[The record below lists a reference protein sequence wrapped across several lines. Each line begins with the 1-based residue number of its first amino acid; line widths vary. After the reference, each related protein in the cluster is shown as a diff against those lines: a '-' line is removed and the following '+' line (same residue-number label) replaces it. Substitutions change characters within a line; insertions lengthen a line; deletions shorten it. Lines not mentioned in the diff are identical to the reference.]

1 MTDKTSLS
9 LHTFIRSICC
19 TTSLTIVIL
28 CYSVTAFCMSAA
40 VDKTDKNI
48 PPVETAIE
56 NQKAPQPE
64 DRDLS
69 DLIPKST
76 DLSIKM
82 VEMQAQLSSMQDTG
96 KVMERLLTLS
106 QKKNLLQ
113 EQLHTLLINP
123 KGHVQQLTNLQ
134 NMLQEISHKAST
146 TAAEQDKSIAV
157 LDTWIDFWNK
167 EKEDLSHWEQ
177 GLGASSSLPAVQKVL
192 NRLKKTID
200 QSQEIINTELHPLLD
215 LQEKAG
221 NIQVSIHTLY
231 LRMQELFENK
241 FQQGIYK
248 HAPFLLS
255 AAFVDQFS
263 TELLKES
270 LDGIQQAVQ
279 PDTSFLEK
287 EKLKISAAI
296 ILFIALFS
304 SFYSSRSYL
313 SSSTRWKFIHQR
325 PASVAL
331 YISLA
336 FFFIISGKLPPFW
349 LAVIRALTL
358 LSAIRISRAIITNTL
373 QKKFIT
379 RLALLL
385 LTTDLLAL
393 INLPMPMVRL
403 YIIAIAVSLIIVSI
417 LQQIKDKGSEKH
429 PVWLVWAQRLG
440 TLALIVI
447 LLAEINGQ
455 AELAYFVFVASLKT
469 LFAGLFAWILYLI
482 LLVLLDLALHYAP
495 LPLLQKNT
503 RAILLMVQPL
513 LFIGALLLL
522 AGTCLVDWRLFPTS
536 TDAISYISQLG
547 ISFGDNRLS
556 IGLFMAALFLIY
568 AAYCISKVIQS
579 ILLQS
584 VLPSKNVDRGVQ
596 LSITRLLHYAIML
609 TGFLMA
615 LQALGFSL
623 TNLTILGGALGVGV
637 GFGLQAIINNFASGL
652 ILLFER
658 PIKVGDT
665 IQIGEELAEVKVLGL
680 RATIVQTFDNA
691 EIVVPNSDLITSQVT
706 NWTLKERRIRIK
718 VPVGVAYGS
727 DVEKVL
733 QILLNCAAE
742 RPEILD
748 TPKPSALFLAF
759 GASSLDFELRVF
771 IPEFTD
777 RRQVQS
783 ELNLD
788 INREFTDAGIE
799 IPFPQSD
806 LHLRSVDPK
815 AAEIFSGKGDSAIA

>member
-1 MTDKTSLS
+1 
-9 LHTFIRSICC
+9 
-19 TTSLTIVIL
+19 
-28 CYSVTAFCMSAA
+28 MSATA
-40 VDKTDKNI
+40 DKTDENTLL
-48 PPVETAIE
+48 VDTAIT
-56 NQKAPQPE
+56 NQKASRSE
-64 DRDLS
+64 DRNLS

-76 DLSIKM
+76 DLSNKLI
-82 VEMQAQLSSMQDTG
+82 EMQTQLSSLQDTS
-96 KVMERLLTLS
+96 KVMERLLELS
-106 QKKNLLQ
+106 QKKNRLQ

-123 KGHVQQLTNLQ
+123 QGNVQQLTSLQ
-134 NMLQEISHKAST
+134 NMLLAVSHKASVV
-146 TAAEQDKSIAV
+146 AADQDRSIAV
-157 LDTWIDFWNK
+157 LDIWIDFWSK
-167 EKEDLSHWEQ
+167 EREDITNWEQ
-177 GLGASSSLPAVQKVL
+177 GLGASSSLPAVQRVL
-192 NRLKKTID
+192 GRLQKTID
-200 QSQEIINTELHPLLD
+200 QSQEILNTELLPLLA

-231 LRMQELFENK
+231 LRMQDLFENT

-248 HAPFLLS
+248 HAPFLFS
-255 AAFVDQFS
+255 AAFVDQFDRK
-263 TELLKES
+263 LLQES
-270 LDGIQQAVQ
+270 LDGIQQAFR
-279 PDTSFLEK
+279 PDISFLKK
-287 EKLKISAAI
+287 EKLKIYAAI
-296 ILFIALFS
+296 LLFIVLYA

-313 SSSTRWKFIHQR
+313 TSSSRWKFIHQR
-325 PASVAL
+325 PVSVAC

-358 LSAIRISRAIITNTL
+358 LSAIRISRAIVTNTL

-403 YIIAIAVSLIIVSI
+403 YIIAIAVSLIVFSL
-417 LQQIKDKGSEKH
+417 LQQRKNKKSEQL

-469 LFAGLFAWILYLI
+469 LFAGLFVWILYLI
-482 LLVLLDLALHYAP
+482 ILALLDLTLHYTP

-503 RAILLMVQPL
+503 RPIISMVQPL

-522 AGTCLVDWRLFPTS
+522 TGTCLVDWRLFPTS
-536 TDAISYISQLG
+536 TDAIDYISQLG
-547 ISFGDNRLS
+547 ISFGKDRLS
-556 IGLFMAALFLIY
+556 LGLLMAALFLIY
-568 AAYCISKVIQS
+568 AAYCFSKVIQS

-584 VLPSKNVDRGVQ
+584 VLPRKNVDRGVQ

-609 TGFLMA
+609 IGFLMA

-623 TNLTILGGALGVGV
+623 TNLTILGGALGVGI

-665 IQIGEELAEVKVLGL
+665 IQIGEELAEVKALGL
-680 RATIVQTFDNA
+680 RATILQTRDNA
-691 EIVVPNSDLITSQVT
+691 EIVVPNSDLITNQVT

-777 RRQVQS
+777 RRRVQS

-788 INREFTDAGIE
+788 INREFADAGIE
-799 IPFPQSD
+799 IPFPQRD

-815 AAEIFSGKGDSAIA
+815 TAEIFSRKGASVNV